1 MEPAVRGFLASCPR
15 ALDKGKSS
23 TRTALRRLCGLAP
36 QLLPEPSQ
44 INNSRFLQGHLQ
56 RRGSIEA
63 QSSLLLFQK
72 LFQTDANFFV
82 IEHFTALDLRES
94 FFDLADKPIVVPQ
107 QAFDCFANK
116 GLRISALLFRYALQ
130 LSLKL
135 RRKIDFH
142 IVSLSA
148 RSDIGQEFDINGW
161 RRGCRPW
168 RRNRRRLPRLLAKR
182 KSCPRSTS
190 YLHR

>member
-1 MEPAVRGFLASCPR
+1 MQVARI
-15 ALDKGKSS
+15 
-23 TRTALRRLCGLAP
+23 RRLGCFADGHGCPVPL
-36 QLLPEPSQ
+36 QLGDLSGYPSDASE
-44 INNSRFLQGHLQ
+44 NSRFLQGHVQ
-56 RRGSIEA
+56 RRGSTEA
-63 QSSLLLFQK
+63 ESSLLLFQK

-94 FFDLADKPIVVPQ
+94 FFDLADKPLVVAQ

-135 RRKIDFH
+135 RRQIDFH
-142 IVSLSA
+142 MVSLLA
-148 RSDIGQEFDINGW
+148 RSDKGQEFGINGW

-168 RRNRRRLPRLLAKR
+168 RRNRWRLPRLTAKI
-182 KSCPRSTS
+182 KSCLPNTS
-190 YLHR
+190 CLHR